1 MISFNTN
8 TISNKLK
15 DLSYPYFI
23 LLFTFFCKISSA
35 LLAYSAIIIS
45 KKMGY
50 IINFNNQSWLEIL
63 ILGILFAPI
72 IETII
77 FQAGIYHLLNN
88 IPFFR
93 DYNNR
98 IILIGGLIFGLS
110 HAYNIIYI
118 ISVIPTGMLL
128 MYVYIIRQKNNDA
141 FLSVFLIHLIS
152 NVIALISKLLG

>member
-8 TISNKLK
+8 TISNKFK

-23 LLFTFFCKISSA
+23 LLFTFFCKISST

-45 KKMGY
+45 RKMGY
-50 IINFNNQSWLEIL
+50 ITNFDNQSWPDIL
-63 ILGILFAPI
+63 IFGILLAPI

-77 FQAGIYHLLNN
+77 FQVGIYHILNI

-98 IILIGGLIFGLS
+98 IILIGGLIFGLY
-110 HAYNIIYI
+110 HAYNVFYI

-141 FLSVFLIHLIS
+141 FLSVYLIHLLC
-152 NVIALISKLLG
+152 NVIALIFKLTN